1 MKIAV
6 IGANGKAGSLITNEA
21 VARGHQVT
29 ALVRS
34 ENKTSAQSSI
44 QKDMFDLT
52 REELTSFDVVVNAFG
67 AWTPE
72 TLPQHKALAE
82 HLTKLLAGSQT
93 RLMVVGGAGSLFVN
107 PEHTLHLADTPDF
120 PEIFIPVAKA
130 SLEAYNIITKN
141 TDVNWTYVTPP
152 ADFRADGEKTG
163 QYLLGTSEFFLN
175 SKGESQASYADYA
188 LAMLDLIESNDHN
201 QQIVSVNSK

>member
-34 ENKTSAQSSI
+34 ENKTSAQASI
-44 QKDMFDLT
+44 QKDIFDLT

-67 AWTPE
+67 VWTPE